1 MNKISQDK
9 IKDYVWYY
17 AFLPLK
23 SKFDKEL
30 QKKGERQLKANWK

>member
-1 MNKISQDK
+1 MLKFKVTYKMNEISQDK

-23 SKFDKEL
+23 SEVDKEL
-30 QKKGERQLKANWK
+30 